1 INGPIAWSAA
11 SETRSN
17 ACALAS
23 ARSLSATAPTLRR
36 GLTWMSPRMMNAPTA
51 IWDRIVKKVSGHSCR
66 NTGLDFLAIHDLAVV
81 GIPLLRIAVRANDE
95 VGLGDARIRQ
105 GCDGA
110 DIAVLLPQLVDRTPV
125 QRTRGAGGDAGGLLP
140 PLRTQVGAQ
149 VALAHLLGL
158 RVELRRGVRAGR
170 LAVAATNALIGVDGD
185 DAVLPLVH
193 RGRRADLRADQVLSV
208 IAGDRCV
215 VGEGLVVKH
224 PVGEVPVPAGVLHD
238 PAPVGTQ
245 RGVVLVLAGDLA
257 GLAADAQALV
267 EVETQP
273 LVFSGSVLLSHVCL
287 TFGLS

>member
-1 INGPIAWSAA
+1 MISPWLVSHSFASRCGRMTRLGLVMLGSGRGATALISPYFSRSSSIGPQS
-11 SETRSN
+11 
-17 ACALAS
+17 S
-23 ARSLSATAPTLRR
+23 ARE
-36 GLTWMSPRMMNAPTA
+36 GQ
-51 IWDRIVKKVSGHSCR
+51 
-66 NTGLDFLAIHDLAVV
+66 AVT
-81 GIPLLRIAVRANDE
+81 
-95 VGLGDARIRQ
+95 Q
-105 GCDGA
+105 
-110 DIAVLLPQLVDRTPV
+110 
-125 QRTRGAGGDAGGLLP
+125 AGSS

-149 VALAHLLGL
+149 VALVHLLGL
-158 RVELRRGVRAGR
+158 RVELRRGVRAGP

-193 RGRRADLRADQVLSV
+193 RGRRADLRADQVLAV

-273 LVFSGSVLLSHVCL
+273 LVFLGSVLLSHVFL